1 MSQDLRS
8 YKANILVVD
17 DMPAN
22 LHLLSCLL
30 GKEGYKVRAA
40 INGKLALMAAVNF
53 APDLILLDI
62 MMPDLNGYEVC
73 KLLKAN
79 PKTADIPVIFLSTL
93 DEEVDKTKAFDVG
106 GIDYITKPI
115 NLEEVLTKIDYH
127 LAFQAAEKEI
137 LRLNF
142 RIKQRVKAHN
152 HHLKNYNSKVAR
164 LLGDR
169 LTGLPNRVSFLQSL
183 EEALNQAKTDSDYRF
198 AVLFLDCDRFKM
210 INNSLGYIVG
220 DELLKA
226 LARRL
231 ENKLSASDILARI
244 GDDEFAILIT
254 EIPDINSATEVAE
267 RLLAALTHPFHL
279 REREVFM
286 STSIGIAWSCPD
298 YTQAEHM
305 LRDADTAMCRAK
317 ELGKARYQI
326 FNCALHEK
334 ACQFLQLE
342 TDLRQAIRQQEF
354 LVYYQPIVN
363 LSTGKIAG
371 LEALLRWKH
380 PTRGLVYPVEFIPVA
395 EETGLITAIGYWVLR
410 ESCHQ
415 LRRWQKAKLVE
426 ENLTISVNVSAHQ
439 FTQPNLI
446 KQIDRILAETNLNP
460 QCLKLE
466 ITESALMETSQSAN
480 TLLQQLRDRQIQL
493 SIDDF
498 GIGYSSLSYLH
509 SLPVNTLKVDKS
521 FVQRLDGS
529 SNNLGI
535 VPAIIFIAQT
545 MKMTVIA
552 EGIETR
558 QQLDQ
563 LRALNCHFSQG
574 YLFSQPLIAEE
585 VINLIASQ
593 PRW

>member
-1 MSQDLRS
+1 MTQDLHS
-8 YKANILVVD
+8 YKAHILIVD
-17 DMPAN
+17 DMPGN
-22 LHLLSCLL
+22 LHLLSSLL
-30 GKEGYKVRAA
+30 TKEGYKVRAA
-40 INGKLALMAAVNF
+40 INGKLALMAANSF

-93 DEEVDKTKAFDVG
+93 DEEIDKTKAFDVG

-115 NLEEVLTKIDYH
+115 HLEEVVRKVDYH
-127 LAFQAAEKEI
+127 IAFQSAEKEI

-152 HHLKNYNSKVAR
+152 NHLKSHNLKVEM
-164 LLGDR
+164 LLRDR
-169 LTGLPNRVSFLQSL
+169 LTSLPNRVSFLQSL
-183 EEALNQAKTDSDYRF
+183 EQAIHQAKTDSDYRF
-198 AVLFLDCDRFKM
+198 AVLFLDCDRFKI

-231 ENKLSASDILARI
+231 ESKLSASDILARI
-244 GDDEFAILIT
+244 GDDEFAILLT
-254 EIPDINSATEVAE
+254 EISDINSATEVAE
-267 RLLAALTHPFHL
+267 RILAALTHPFHL
-279 REREVFM
+279 HEREVFM

-298 YTQAEHM
+298 YTQAEHI
-305 LRDADTAMCRAK
+305 LRDADTAMGRAK

-342 TDLRQAIRQQEF
+342 TDLRQAIKRQEF
-354 LVYYQPIVN
+354 LVYYQPIVD

-371 LEALLRWKH
+371 LEALLRWQH

-395 EETGLITAIGYWVLR
+395 EETGLIAPIGYWVLQ
-410 ESCHQ
+410 ESCRQ
-415 LRRWQKAKLVE
+415 LRRWQEAKLVE
-426 ENLTISVNVSAHQ
+426 ETLTISVNVSVHQ
-439 FTQPNLI
+439 LNQPNLI
-446 KQIDRILAETNLNP
+446 QQIDRILAETNLNP
-460 QCLKLE
+460 QYLKLE
-466 ITESALMETSQSAN
+466 ITESALMESSQSA
-480 TLLQQLRDRQIQL
+480 TDLLQQLRDRQIQL

-498 GIGYSSLSYLH
+498 GMGYSCLSYLH

-521 FVQRLDGS
+521 FVQPLDG
-529 SNNLGI
+529 NPKNLGI

-545 MKMTVIA
+545 MQMNVIA
-552 EGIETR
+552 EGIETT

-574 YLFSQPLIAEE
+574 YLFSQPLAAEE
-585 VINLIASQ
+585 AIDLIASQ
-593 PRW
+593 PQW